1 MRVLHLFDHGFA
13 THEHAMR
20 ARLELGLADEGVR
33 VFSALPESL
42 ADASADADEL
52 FSTSLHYRRAG
63 PFTTRRSRASA
74 LIASL
79 EERAP
84 SGASERSVD
93 VVHAFGGLVWEMA
106 VEIGRQT
113 GAAVVCE
120 VWRSGLVQ
128 RARSMRSLAGQG
140 VPAALA
146 VPAEALARELQDLAD
161 LPVRVTPWGVSKPPP
176 STDTEPAHTLSIMI
190 SATGRDQPRLRAV
203 IEAFAVFSSKHPGS
217 LAFIDGAAADRA
229 PVWTWIEE
237 LGLTDRVSI
246 VGSFAEGR
254 DLVLRGSALLAPE
267 ALGEYRSLLLDAMA
281 AGVPI
286 VAAADPRVDW
296 LLDKQTAWIIEGTTS
311 DAWAGTLERL
321 LATDNSPN
329 DTAQGLIASAR
340 EYAGQNHRMTGH
352 VAAVLG
358 LYESLL
364 AEPTIPFVH
373 AGRS

>member
-20 ARLELGLADEGVR
+20 TRLELGLADEGVR

-42 ADASADADEL
+42 VDASADADEL

-63 PFTTRRSRASA
+63 PFTTRRSRAAA

-84 SGASERSVD
+84 SGSSERSVD
-93 VVHAFGGLVWEMA
+93 IVHAFGGLVWEMA

-146 VPAEALARELQDLAD
+146 VPADALAKELRDLAD
-161 LPVRVTPWGVSKPPP
+161 LPVRVTPWGVSRPAADEDAPAD
-176 STDTEPAHTLSIMI
+176 STFTLMI
-190 SATGRDQPRLRAV
+190 AATGRDQPRLRAV

-229 PVWTWIEE
+229 PVWAWIEE
-237 LGLTDRVSI
+237 LALTDRVSI

-281 AGVPI
+281 SGVPI

-296 LLDKQTAWIIEGTTS
+296 LCDNQTAWTTEGTTS
-311 DAWAGTLERL
+311 DAWADALEQLVATAGTHRKP
-321 LATDNSPN
+321 AN
-329 DTAQGLIASAR
+329 DLIVSAR
-340 EYAGQNHRMTGH
+340 EYVATNHRITGH

-358 LYESLL
+358 LYEWLL
-364 AEPTIPFVH
+364 AEPAIPF
-373 AGRS
+373 ATARQL